1 MCPSNLEAHPPSVAP
16 NSATRCPCLEA
27 LRAFQSVC
35 LFRIGALGK
44 NRFAAAC
51 CSKVGGRGDYRMA
64 LRLQLIVEGHLFPE
78 NWALFMD
85 RGILRSLGRG
95 AFFFLDM

>member
-1 MCPSNLEAHPPSVAP
+1 
-16 NSATRCPCLEA
+16 
-27 LRAFQSVC
+27 
-35 LFRIGALGK
+35 
-44 NRFAAAC
+44 
-51 CSKVGGRGDYRMA
+51 MA

-95 AFFFLDM
+95 AFFSGYVGNRVHA